1 MAVSEFATAVAMLR
15 TAVDALLD
23 ADASRPSGSELA
35 ALSAAIE
42 VERSRLTA
50 VDQVVIAELDE
61 RQLAGDFGRTSTA
74 DLLGELSRLSPAEA
88 KARVRAAHDMGPRR
102 EFSGAPLAPLFARV
116 ADAQRDGLISAAHAR
131 VITGCIDTLPSH
143 LAYELAGPVEQFLVE
158 HALHLDP
165 KRLAVAARRLLATV
179 DPDGAAP
186 RDEDQHRRR
195 DYALSQRGDGSWTVG
210 RSVTDDFAAV
220 WGPIIDSMS
229 APQASEDGIGDDR
242 TPGQRRHDAMV
253 ELGARLLRSG
263 WLPDAGGTPV
273 TVLVRVDNEQF
284 ETGEGVAVTES
295 GATIG
300 MPAVLRLVDGCE
312 LITTAHASNGAVLC
326 LGRTQRLASRA
337 QRRALAARDLGCCF
351 PGCTRPASWCE
362 AHHVIPWL
370 AGGLTDLDNLCLLCR
385 FHHREFERR
394 GWLVRIVDGVPEWIP
409 PPWLDPLQQPRRNT
423 AHHVARFD
431 WEAEPVSSARA
442 P

>member
-1 MAVSEFATAVAMLR
+1 MLR
-15 TAVDALLD
+15 AAVDALLD

-35 ALSAAIE
+35 ALAAEIE
-42 VERSRLTA
+42 VERCRLTA

-158 HALHLDP
+158 QALHLDP

-186 RDEDQHRRR
+186 RDEDQYRRR
-195 DYALSQRGDGSWTVG
+195 DYALSQHGDGSWTVG
-210 RSVTDDFAAV
+210 RMGHRRLRGGV
-220 WGPIIDSMS
+220 GS
-229 APQASEDGIGDDR
+229 ASSTRCPRRKPSDDGIGDDR

-253 ELGARLLRSG
+253 ELGARLLARRR
-263 WLPDAGGTPV
+263 LPDAGGTPV

-284 ETGEGVAVTES
+284 ETGEGVAITES

-300 MPAVLRLVDGCE
+300 MPALLRLVDGCE
-312 LITTAHASNGAVLC
+312 LITTVHASERRSALP
-326 LGRTQRLASRA
+326 RAHPAARLARA
-337 QRRALAARDLGCCF
+337 AAGAGRPRPRLLLPRLHSARIVVRGAPRD
-351 PGCTRPASWCE
+351 
-362 AHHVIPWL
+362 
-370 AGGLTDLDNLCLLCR
+370 
-385 FHHREFERR
+385 RR
-394 GWLVRIVDGVPEWIP
+394 GSP
-409 PPWLDPLQQPRRNT
+409 
-423 AHHVARFD
+423 AA
-431 WEAEPVSSARA
+431 
-442 P
+442 